1 MTEATEDSDKARVP
15 SGGDELQGPADNN
28 ESLTLGDSEDRYSVS
43 SPD

>member
-1 MTEATEDSDKARVP
+1 MAGATEDLDETRVP
-15 SGGDELQGPADNN
+15 SGGDELQGPADND